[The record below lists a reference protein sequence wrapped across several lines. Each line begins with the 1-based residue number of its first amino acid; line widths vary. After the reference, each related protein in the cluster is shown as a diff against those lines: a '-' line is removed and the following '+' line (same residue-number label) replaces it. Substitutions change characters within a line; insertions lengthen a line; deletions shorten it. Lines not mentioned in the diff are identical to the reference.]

1 MIQCLCVLYYQ
12 GFRKIDFEHWEYA
25 NEKFIKDQKHLM
37 KNNHPLDPEELI
49 EKLNNH
55 QTRTNLLLENFQQ
68 RLDAILIR
76 NHAKIFVEL
85 I

>member
-1 MIQCLCVLYYQ
+1 
-12 GFRKIDFEHWEYA
+12 
-25 NEKFIKDQKHLM
+25 M